1 MLKVVVVGY
10 DKMFSS
16 ILTGALE
23 AGHSVV
29 GAFRTDRVKFS
40 KFALFFKDI
49 FAPSR
54 DFSFMKSYNIYDISA
69 TSVNSP
75 EFAAEIKKLGADII
89 LVGSWS
95 EKFKKPILNLPE
107 FGCVNCHP
115 SLLPANRG
123 ANPYFW
129 AIYQG
134 KTKTGVTFH
143 LMDEGF
149 DTGKILRQMEVE
161 ITKEMTAGDLK
172 DKTCIVAKSMVGELL
187 SELETGMLIP
197 IEQNEKN
204 MSYENAYTFE
214 YVLIDFER
222 KIEDVNNHIRALLPV
237 QPPYCRIGGWFYR
250 IKNHRI
256 YDGKRAYKKNH
267 VFKCVDGEIEVEI

>member
-16 ILTGALE
+16 ILMGALE

-29 GAFRTDRVKFS
+29 GAFRIDRVKFS
-40 KFALFFKDI
+40 KFVLFFKDI

-54 DFSFMKSYNIYDISA
+54 DFSFMRSYNIYDIKA

-75 EFAAEIKKLGADII
+75 EFAAEFKKLGADII

-115 SLLPANRG
+115 SLLPVNRG

-149 DTGKILRQMEVE
+149 DTGKILRQTEVE

-172 DKTCIVAKSMVGELL
+172 DKTCAVAKSMVGELL

-204 MSYENAYTFE
+204 MTYENAYTFE
-214 YVLIDFER
+214 EVLIDFER
-222 KIEDVNNHIRALLPV
+222 KIEDVNNHIRALLPI

-256 YDGKRAYKKNH
+256 YDGKKAYKKSH
-267 VFKCVDGEIEVEI
+267 VFKCIDGEIEVEI